1 VRAFEVVWAG
11 DVCAVRK
18 EKNCMHM
25 CCAFR
30 LANAETCAGDFLEQ
44 NSKNLLFVK
53 GSFII
58 YL

>member
-1 VRAFEVVWAG
+1 VWAG